1 MSKSPNQK
9 SPNRKKFMSLSKNPV
24 YNLKAVLKE
33 TGLKADVLRAWER
46 RYGLPAPERTQG
58 GHRLYSDFDVAMLKW
73 LISRQSEGLSISRAA
88 EMWKE
93 HLLQGRNQLEEM
105 PTPQAS
111 LQVLPHI
118 SPLSSSPIDAMREQ
132 WLNASLNFNE
142 TEAEQILNQA

>member
-1 MSKSPNQK
+1 MP
-9 SPNRKKFMSLSKNPV
+9 LSKNPV

-73 LISRQSEGLSISRAA
+73 LIMRQNEGLSISRAA

-93 HLLQGRNQLEEM
+93 HLLQGRNPLEEM
-105 PTPQAS
+105 PALQTN
-111 LQVLPHI
+111 LQVLSRDSVL
-118 SPLSSSPIDAMREQ
+118 SP
-132 WLNASLNFNE
+132 
-142 TEAEQILNQA
+142 

>member
-9 SPNRKKFMSLSKNPV
+9 SPNRKKFMSVSKSPI

-46 RYGLPAPERTQG
+46 RYGLPSPERTQG

-73 LISRQSEGLSISRAA
+73 FILRQNEGLSISRAA

-93 HLLQGRNQLEEM
+93 HLTQGRNPLEEM
-105 PTPQAS
+105 PAPQAN
-111 LQVLPHI
+111 LQVFSRETAFP
-118 SPLSSSPIDAMREQ
+118 SNAIDAMREQ

-142 TEAEQILNQA
+142 TEAEQV